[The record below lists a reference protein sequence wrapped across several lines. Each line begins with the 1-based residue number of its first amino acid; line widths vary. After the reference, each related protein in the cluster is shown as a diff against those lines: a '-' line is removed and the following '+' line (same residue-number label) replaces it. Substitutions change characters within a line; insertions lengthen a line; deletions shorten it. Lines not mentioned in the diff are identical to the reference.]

1 VWWQLIINLFI
12 YSADSGSKYTDG
24 RDQPA
29 GSQVGSSAASS
40 DLVSSPTA
48 SQPAATADLIDLM
61 SSGSPEYRGQM
72 LTAAHLQ
79 VRPRPT
85 PPKKAQSC

>member
-1 VWWQLIINLFI
+1 MFVLQWQLTVKACVCF
-12 YSADSGSKYTDG
+12 ADGGSKYG
-24 RDQPA
+24 DQPA
-29 GSQVGSSAASS
+29 GSQVGSS

-48 SQPAATADLIDLM
+48 SQPTTMADLIDLM
-61 SSGSPEYRGQM
+61 SSGSPDYRGQV

>member
-1 VWWQLIINLFI
+1 MC
-12 YSADSGSKYTDG
+12 SADGGSKYGDM

-29 GSQVGSSAASS
+29 GSQVVSG

-48 SQPAATADLIDLM
+48 TQAAATADLIDLM
-61 SSGSPEYRGQM
+61 SSGSPEYRGQV

>member
-1 VWWQLIINLFI
+1 M
-12 YSADSGSKYTDG
+12 YSADGAV
-24 RDQPA
+24 RDQPP
-29 GSQVGSSAASS
+29 GSQVGSSVAPS

-48 SQPAATADLIDLM
+48 THPAATADLIDLM
-61 SSGSPEYRGQM
+61 SSGSPEYRGQV

>member
-1 VWWQLIINLFI
+1 MS
-12 YSADSGSKYTDG
+12 SADGGSKYAD
-24 RDQPA
+24 RHDQPA
-29 GSQVGSSAASS
+29 STQVGSSVASS

-48 SQPAATADLIDLM
+48 GQPAATADLIDLM
-61 SSGSPEYRGQM
+61 SSGSPEYRGQV